1 MWINEHFFSLVKQ
14 DLESGSHLECF
25 FLLAPRMVLG
35 FLNCLNSRHVTN
47 EASWFLVG
55 RVYKLRGRW
64 NLKKKKKMVNCWPA
78 GLLGPSSWV
87 LLLLEALKWLC
98 WLKICLCFYYFSKL
112 LGNFR
117 AKADMTCSPDG
128 TFWALFNKVRAD
140 TDLFVLPSHFPLLD
154 MTYHDHG
161 DVFLSIFFKF
171 FFPHFAACFLA
182 VFLFDLSP
190 SPPPGLCDPCDYH

>member
-1 MWINEHFFSLVKQ
+1 MKS
-14 DLESGSHLECF
+14 
-25 FLLAPRMVLG
+25 
-35 FLNCLNSRHVTN
+35 
-47 EASWFLVG
+47 
-55 RVYKLRGRW
+55 
-64 NLKKKKKMVNCWPA
+64 KKKKKMVNCWPA

-87 LLLLEALKWLC
+87 LLLLEAFKWLC
-98 WLKICLCFYYFSKL
+98 WLKMCLCFYYFSKL

-161 DVFLSIFFKF
+161 DVFLSIFFF
-171 FFPHFAACFLA
+171 YFFPPFCCLFPCCVPFWPFSLPTTWLVRSLWLSLTA
-182 VFLFDLSP
+182 VAERWMSKSDWWTRTWSVWVLLKKR
-190 SPPPGLCDPCDYH
+190 Y